1 MKALEYKG
9 NGGKIMSIEIINGAL
24 LLEIFKQSTAD
35 LNKNKAMVDALNVF
49 PVPDGD
55 TGTNMS
61 LTMNSAL
68 AEALKIEEP
77 TVENVSKAISKGS
90 LLGARGNSG
99 VILSQIFRGFAKG
112 CEGVE
117 LLDSAKLVQAFSE
130 AREAA
135 YKAVLKPVEGT
146 ILTVIRKMSKYGEE
160 LMTLEE
166 GEEVPSLEATM
177 DALINKANETLDRT
191 PDYLDVLKQAGVVDA
206 GGRGL
211 ICILDGFQHVISGK
225 EAEDHTV
232 ETVSA
237 SQGQSA
243 QSTINPDDIK
253 FTYCTEFIIRT
264 SADKQASVKE
274 EIQALGDSMVY
285 VEDEDIIKVH
295 IHTNNPGVALEKGLT
310 LGELI
315 NIKIENMKEQ
325 HSSIIEE
332 SSEMPGHR
340 TGAVEKKPYGFLAV
354 AMGDGIS
361 NIFKDLGV
369 DYIIEGGQTMNPS
382 TEDIV
387 QGINKVNSDTV
398 YILPNNSNIILAAN
412 QAKEISDKEIIVL
425 PTKTIP
431 QGVSAMIVF
440 DASADTNDNKEQ
452 MLEAIQLPKTIQVT
466 YSVRDTVFNDIEI
479 KENDIL
485 GVADGTIASVGQD
498 VHDVALDVLKNAVDD
513 DSEIVTIYYGSDVEE
528 AAANNLAEEIE
539 SLYDEVDVEVYYG
552 GQPLYYYIF
561 SVE

>member
-1 MKALEYKG
+1 
-9 NGGKIMSIEIINGAL
+9 MSIDVINGEL
-24 LLEIFKQSTAD
+24 LLEVFKHSTAD

-61 LTMNSAL
+61 LTMNNAL
-68 AEALKIEEP
+68 QEALKIEEP
-77 TVENVSKAISKGS
+77 TVQNVSKAISKGS

-112 CEGVE
+112 CEEIEE
-117 LLDSAKLVQAFSE
+117 LDAVTLVNAFVAAK
-130 AREAA
+130 EAA

-146 ILTVIRKMSKYGEE
+146 ILTVIRKMAQYGEE
-160 LMTLEE
+160 IITVEE
-166 GEEVPSLEATM
+166 GEELPSLKETM
-177 DALINKANETLDRT
+177 DLLIKNANETLERT

-211 ICILDGFQHVISGK
+211 VCILDGFHHVINGNEADDHNVAASVEEVHQPVQGK
-225 EAEDHTV
+225 
-232 ETVSA
+232 
-237 SQGQSA
+237 
-243 QSTINPDDIK
+243 INPDDIK
-253 FTYCTEFIIRT
+253 FAYCTEFIIRT
-264 SADKQASVKE
+264 SADNKESVKE
-274 EIQALGDSMVY
+274 EIQSLGDSMVY

-295 IHTNNPGVALEKGLT
+295 IHTNNPGIALEKGLS

-332 SSEMPGHR
+332 ATALP
-340 TGAVEKKPYGFLAV
+340 TTPAEKKPYGFLAV
-354 AMGDGIS
+354 AMGDGVS
-361 NIFKDLGV
+361 NIFRDLGV
-369 DYIIEGGQTMNPS
+369 DHIIEGGQTMNPS

-387 QGINKVNSDTV
+387 QGIDQINSDTV

-412 QAKEISDKEIIVL
+412 QAKAISEKEIIVL
-425 PTKTIP
+425 PTKSIP
-431 QGVSAMIVF
+431 QGVSAMIAF
-440 DASADTNDNKEQ
+440 DGSVETAEN
-452 MLEAIQLPKTIQVT
+452 EAAMVEALAIPKTIQVT
-466 YSVRDTVFNDIEI
+466 YSVRDTVFNDMEI

-485 GVADGTIASVGQD
+485 GVADGTIASVGQS
-498 VHDVALDVLKNAVDD
+498 VHDVALEVLKNSMDE
-513 DSEIVTIYYGSDVEE
+513 DSEIVTIYYGSDIDEV
-528 AAANNLAEEIE
+528 AANALAEEIE
-539 SLYDEVDVEVYYG
+539 TLYDEVDVEVYYG

>member
-1 MKALEYKG
+1 
-9 NGGKIMSIEIINGAL
+9 MSIELMNGEV
-24 LLEIFKQSTAD
+24 LLEVFKQSTAD

-68 AEALKIEEP
+68 AEALKVKDP
-77 TVENVSKAISKGS
+77 TVENISKAISKGS

-112 CEGVE
+112 CEGIDE
-117 LLDSAKLVQAFSE
+117 LDSVALVNAFVAAK
-130 AREAA
+130 EAA

-146 ILTVIRKMSKYGEE
+146 ILTVIRKMADFGEE
-160 LMTLEE
+160 FIVIDEE
-166 GEEVPSLEATM
+166 DEEAEYPSLKETM
-177 DALINKANETLDRT
+177 DALIKVANETLDRT

-211 ICILDGFQHVISGK
+211 NCILDGFHHVISGNDADDHNV
-225 EAEDHTV
+225 EATPVTGHV
-232 ETVSA
+232 PV
-237 SQGQSA
+237 QGK
-243 QSTINPDDIK
+243 INPEDIK
-253 FTYCTEFIIRT
+253 FAYCTEFIIRT
-264 SADKQASVKE
+264 SVDNKESVKE
-274 EIQALGDSMVY
+274 EIQELGDSMVY

-295 IHTNNPGVALEKGLT
+295 IHTNNPGVALEKGLK

-325 HSSIIEE
+325 HSSIIDDSAET
-332 SSEMPGHR
+332 P
-340 TGAVEKKPYGFLAV
+340 TEKKPYGFLAV

-369 DYIIEGGQTMNPS
+369 DHIIEGGQTMNPS

-387 QGINKVNSDTV
+387 QGINQINSDTV

-412 QAKEISDKEIIVL
+412 QAKAISEKEIVVL
-425 PTKTIP
+425 PTKSIP
-431 QGVSAMIVF
+431 QGVSAMIAF
-440 DASADTNDNKEQ
+440 DGTADVATNEEE
-452 MLEAIQLPKTIQVT
+452 MTEALQLPKTVQIT
-466 YSVRDTVFNDIEI
+466 FSVRDTVFNDMEI

-485 GVADGTIASVGQD
+485 GVADGTIASVGQS
-498 VHDVALDVLKNAVDD
+498 VHDVALEVLKNSMDE
-513 DSEIVTIYYGSDVEE
+513 DSEIVTIYYGADIEE
-528 AAANNLAEEIE
+528 AAANELAEEIE
-539 SLYDEVDVEVYYG
+539 SLYEDVDVEVYYG

>member
-1 MKALEYKG
+1 
-9 NGGKIMSIEIINGAL
+9 MSIEIINGEL

-35 LNKNKAMVDALNVF
+35 LNKNKAIVDALNVF

-68 AEALKIEEP
+68 AEALKVSEP

-117 LLDSAKLVQAFSE
+117 ELDSLTLVQAFSA

-146 ILTVIRKMSKYGEE
+146 ILTVIRKMSQYGEE
-160 LMTLEE
+160 LINVEDGEVEPTLKE
-166 GEEVPSLEATM
+166 TM
-177 DALINKANETLDRT
+177 DLLIKKANETLDRT

-211 ICILDGFQHVISGK
+211 ICILDGFHHVISGK
-225 EAEDHTV
+225 QAEDHNV
-232 ETVSA
+232 VAPVSA
-237 SQGQSA
+237 SQPVQGK
-243 QSTINPDDIK
+243 INPDDIK
-253 FTYCTEFIIRT
+253 FAYCTEFIIRT
-264 SADKQASVKE
+264 AGKPEGSVKA
-274 EIQALGDSMVY
+274 EIEALGDSMVY
-285 VEDEDIIKVH
+285 VEDDDIIKVH
-295 IHTNNPGVALEKGLT
+295 IHTNNPGVALEKGLS
-310 LGELI
+310 LGELV

-325 HSSIIEE
+325 HSSIIEGA
-332 SSEMPGHR
+332 SEMSAAHV
-340 TGAVEKKPYGFLAV
+340 AAEKKPYGFLAV

-398 YILPNNSNIILAAN
+398 FILPNNSNIILAAN
-412 QAKEISDKEIIVL
+412 QAKEISEKEIVVI
-425 PTKTIP
+425 PTKSIP
-431 QGVSAMIVF
+431 QGVSAMIAF
-440 DASADTNDNKEQ
+440 DGTEDLAKNEEH
-452 MLEAIQLPKTIQVT
+452 MVEAIQLPKTIQVT
-466 YSVRDTVFNDIEI
+466 YSVRDTVFNDMEI
-479 KENDIL
+479 KESDIL
-485 GVADGTIASVGQD
+485 GVADGTIAAVGQN
-498 VHDVALDVLKNAVDD
+498 VHDVALQVLKNAMTA
-513 DSEIVTIYYGSDVEE
+513 DSEIVTIYYGSDIDEE
-528 AAANNLAEEIE
+528 AANSLAEEIE
-539 SLYDEVDVEVYYG
+539 ALNDEVDVEVYYG

>member
-1 MKALEYKG
+1 
-9 NGGKIMSIEIINGAL
+9 MSIEIINGEI

-146 ILTVIRKMSKYGEE
+146 ILTVIRKMSKYGDE
-160 LMTLEE
+160 LMELEE
-166 GEEVPSLEATM
+166 GEEVPSLEVMM

-191 PDYLDVLKQAGVVDA
+191 PEYLDVLKQAGVVDA

-211 ICILDGFQHVISGK
+211 ICILDGFHHVISGK
-225 EAEDHTV
+225 EAEDHAV
-232 ETVSA
+232 ETTSTEHV
-237 SQGQSA
+237 QSA
-243 QSTINPDDIK
+243 QSMINPDDIK
-253 FTYCTEFIIRT
+253 FAYCTEFIIRT
-264 SADKQASVKE
+264 SADNQASVKE

-295 IHTNNPGVALEKGLT
+295 IHTNNPGLALEKGLT

-325 HSSIIEE
+325 HSSIIDDSVDMPSHTSE
-332 SSEMPGHR
+332 S
-340 TGAVEKKPYGFLAV
+340 VEKKPYGFLAV

-440 DASADTNDNKEQ
+440 DASADTGTNEAQ

-498 VHDVALDVLKNAVDD
+498 IHNVALDVLKNAMDE

-528 AAANNLAEEIE
+528 AVANSLAEEIE

>member
-1 MKALEYKG
+1 
-9 NGGKIMSIEIINGAL
+9 MSVEMITGDI

-35 LNKNKAMVDALNVF
+35 LNKNKVMVDALNVF

-68 AEALKIEEP
+68 AEALKVEDI

-117 LLDSAKLVQAFSE
+117 EMDSVALVNAFAA

-160 LMTLEE
+160 LINVEE
-166 GEEVPSLEATM
+166 GEEIPSLKETM
-177 DALINKANETLDRT
+177 DLLIKKSNETLDRT
-191 PDYLDVLKQAGVVDA
+191 PEYLDVLAQAGVVDA

-211 ICILDGFQHVISGK
+211 ICILDGFHHVISGN
-225 EAEDHTV
+225 EADDHNV
-232 ETVSA
+232 EASA
-237 SQGQSA
+237 PVHHEPVQGK
-243 QSTINPDDIK
+243 INPEDIK
-253 FTYCTEFIIRT
+253 FAYCTEFIIRT
-264 SADKQASVKE
+264 DGETAESVKE

-285 VEDEDIIKVH
+285 VQDEDIIKVH

-315 NIKIENMKEQ
+315 NIKIENMREQ
-325 HSSIIEE
+325 HSSIIGEE
-332 SSEMPGHR
+332 VEP
-340 TGAVEKKPYGFLAV
+340 VKEEKKPYGFLAV
-354 AMGDGIS
+354 AMGDGIA
-361 NIFKDLGV
+361 NIFRDLGV
-369 DYIIEGGQTMNPS
+369 NHLIEGGQTMNPS

-387 QGINKVNSDTV
+387 QGINQINSDTI

-412 QAKEISDKEIIVL
+412 QAKEISDKEIIVI
-425 PTKTIP
+425 PSKSIP
-431 QGVSAMIVF
+431 QGVSAMIAF
-440 DASADTNDNKEQ
+440 DGTADVATNEEEMISA
-452 MLEAIQLPKTIQVT
+452 LALPKTIQVT
-466 YSVRDTVFNDIEI
+466 YSVRDTVFNDMDI

-485 GVADGTIASVGQD
+485 GVADGTIGSVGQD
-498 VHDVALDVLKNAVDD
+498 VHDVAVEMIKKAMDD

-528 AAANNLAEEIE
+528 EAANSLAEEIE
-539 SLYDEVDVEVYYG
+539 TLFDDVDVEVYYG